1 MVADSWYY
9 KIAQA
14 FAKRLHYLQL
24 YRVMA
29 LVKTRETISDSQ
41 CLIVEW
47 KQKKTME
54 LESTNIYL
62 SNICFTG

>member
-1 MVADSWYY
+1 MFTSVYSELEW
-9 KIAQA
+9 
-14 FAKRLHYLQL
+14 FYL
-24 YRVMA
+24 
-29 LVKTRETISDSQ
+29 THETNSNSQ

-62 SNICFTG
+62 SNIYFTG